1 MSLPAP
7 KARRSPSLVP
17 SPDSP
22 LVSVRLLFHVGSVDD
37 PPGKEGL
44 AALTGALL
52 AEGGSR
58 GLTYK
63 ELLDS
68 LYPMAASIDVHVDK
82 DVTVLSGTVH
92 RDNLDG
98 YYDLLRQVVLTPRF
112 DPTDFHRLQVDHV
125 HHLEN
130 VLRAADDENLGK
142 EALATMLYEEHP
154 YGRPTIGTVQG
165 IRSIR
170 LDDVKSFHAA
180 RFTRDQLDLG
190 IAGGYPAGFV
200 ERVQADLDELPSCPL
215 PTESSFRLRSR
226 PGIEV
231 LLVTKPARAWAISIG
246 FPIDVTRA
254 DDDYYPLLLANSYLG
269 EHRTFHGVLMGKM
282 RSDRGFNYG
291 DYSYIESFLQEG
303 GSPFPLP
310 NIPRRTQFFSIWI
323 RPIEA
328 RYAHFAIRQSLR
340 EVERLQREGMTAASF
355 AATRE
360 FLLHYSRLWTQTA
373 SRRLGYEMD
382 GRFYGR
388 ASLVDELEKRLP
400 RMTVEQVNAAA
411 RRHLRWRDASVAVVA
426 DPEGAASFAEALRTD
441 APSPVSYDTG
451 TRPEV
456 LAEDREISAW
466 PLEVSRVRMVRA
478 EELFER

>member
-1 MSLPAP
+1 MSLAAP
-7 KARRSPSLVP
+7 KARRPPSLVP
-17 SPDSP
+17 SPESP
-22 LVSVRLLFHVGSVDD
+22 LVSLRVLFHVGSADD

-52 AEGGSR
+52 AEGGSKA
-58 GLTYK
+58 LSYK

-82 DVTVLSGTVH
+82 DVTVVSGTVH

-98 YYDLLRQVVLTPRF
+98 YYDLLRQVVLTPRL
-112 DPTDFHRLQVDHV
+112 DPADFERLQGDHV
-125 HHLEN
+125 HHLEK

-142 EALATMLYEEHP
+142 EALATMLYDGHP
-154 YGRPTIGTVQG
+154 YGRPTIGTIRG
-165 IRSIR
+165 IRSIGPG
-170 LDDVKSFHAA
+170 DVEAFHAA
-180 RFTRDQLDLG
+180 HFTRDNLDLG
-190 IAGGYPAGFV
+190 LSGGYPEGFA
-200 ERVQADLDELPSCPL
+200 ERVQADLDVLPSGPS
-215 PTESSFRLRSR
+215 TRESLLSVPSR

-246 FPIDVTRA
+246 FPMDVTRA
-254 DDDYYPLLLANSYLG
+254 DDDYYPLLVANSYLG

-282 RSDRGFNYG
+282 RSERGLNYG

-303 GSPFPLP
+303 NSTFPLP
-310 NIPRRTQFFSIWI
+310 NNPRRTQFFSIWI
-323 RPIEA
+323 RPLDR
-328 RYAHFAIRQSLR
+328 RYAHFAIRQALR
-340 EVERLQREGMTAASF
+340 EVERLQREGMAAASF
-355 AATRE
+355 AATRD

-388 ASLVDELEKRLP
+388 ASLVDELQKRLP

-411 RRHLRWRDASVAVVA
+411 GRHLRWDNACVAVVA

-441 APSPVSYDTG
+441 APSPVSYDTE
-451 TRPEV
+451 TRTEV
-456 LAEDREISAW
+456 LAEDAEVSAW
-466 PLEVSRVRMVRA
+466 PLKVSRVRVVRA
-478 EELFER
+478 EEMFER